1 MIVYNHAMNELY
13 QLLFEKGRVGRVLE
27 LIKRDGTPDP
37 AAEPARALPYAHAL
51 NLYGDYG
58 RALKVLSEI
67 PPHRATDAERFWGQC
82 GYHIRI
88 GALHHAKRLLDRAF
102 AADPPEWLLPH
113 LYGHLANYYNQLGRF
128 DDATKAN
135 EMGIAAAEL
144 AGSMVQLL
152 VLTGNQSI
160 IRAVRGQPGEALT
173 ILERTVKQL
182 LERDSALAAAH
193 FLIVQHELYGE
204 LGMTAHARRCL
215 QHAETLVERTGS
227 VGRMIFLKLEM
238 GAQHGRDGDMS
249 RELGAYRDALALLHG
264 LPDPLLEGQINCNIS
279 QVHFRK
285 GDFSDALALVER
297 QLAAARARGLKPQIL
312 VCLGL
317 QGRYL
322 IGAGSLTAGIAALEE
337 ALGLAERLGIRH
349 FEVVLALHLALGWL
363 RRGDRPRALSWLE
376 RSLGAA
382 RRDNLSSSLLGERP
396 DLDTLLADL
405 AGQLR
410 FDPFLSRIAL
420 SLGHPALLKRLF
432 RYDPPDGKLLF
443 LRSLKVHDAPAFHH
457 RALRLAR
464 DPDPAVRHAARAVIA
479 GWNDHSAYRISA
491 LGSLRIFREDR
502 LFPDDIWVRAG
513 VRRLFLFLLA
523 NPGRWLSHDLILE
536 SLWRNPDPAGAR
548 RVLANRLSELR
559 RIIEPWHVAGRPY
572 ALVRSRT
579 GACGLFGEGR
589 IWIDAEEFAGLARK
603 AEDARLR
610 RSFREARLAY
620 RQALDLYAG
629 DYLEEFP
636 YEDWLAP
643 KRTALSGLYFRS
655 TARYAALE
663 RDSGNPSEARRVLEE
678 ALYRDLGCGECA
690 RLLVDVLLRLGLRTQ
705 ARDWVARH
713 AEHVRRTVGTGPDP
727 EIERLVAGLA

>member
-1 MIVYNHAMNELY
+1 VNELY
-13 QLLFEKGRVGRVLE
+13 QLLFEKGRVGRVLDA
-27 LIKRDGTPDP
+27 IKRGGLPDP
-37 AAEPARALPYAHAL
+37 ATEPARSLLYAHAL
-51 NLYGDYG
+51 NQYGDYT
-58 RALKVLSEI
+58 RAQKVLADI
-67 PPHRATDAERFWGQC
+67 PPDPRTDAERLWGLC

-88 GALHHAKRLLDRAF
+88 GALHQAKRLLDRAF
-102 AADPPEWLLPH
+102 AADPPGWLSPH
-113 LYGHLANYYNQLGRF
+113 LYGQLANYYNQLGRF

-135 EMGIAAAEL
+135 QLGIAAAEM

-193 FLIVQHELYGE
+193 FLIVEHELYGE
-204 LGMTAHARRCL
+204 LGMGALARRCL
-215 QHAETLVERTGS
+215 QRAERLVERSGS
-227 VGRMIFLKLEM
+227 VGRMIFLKLEI
-238 GAQHGRDGDMS
+238 GAQYGRDGDMS
-249 RELGAYRDALALLHG
+249 RELAAYREALELLRG
-264 LPDPLLEGQINCNIS
+264 LPDPLLEGQVNCNIS
-279 QVHFRK
+279 LVHFRK
-285 GDFSDALALVER
+285 GDFSEALSLIER
-297 QLAAARARGLKPQIL
+297 LLSAAQSRGLKPQTL

-317 QGRYL
+317 RGRFL
-322 IGAGSLTAGIAALEE
+322 IGSGSAAAGIAVLED

-349 FEVVLALHLALGWL
+349 YSVVLALHLALGWL
-363 RRGDRPRALSWLE
+363 RRGDRTRALEWLE
-376 RSLGAA
+376 RSLDSA
-382 RRDNLSSSLLGERP
+382 RRDNLVSSLLGERR
-396 DLDTLLADL
+396 DLETLLAGL

-432 RYDPPDGKLLF
+432 RYDPPDGKLMF
-443 LRSLKVHDAPAFHH
+443 LRSLKVHDAPSFHS
-457 RALRLAR
+457 RAVRLTR
-464 DPDPAVRHAARAVIA
+464 DPDPGVRHAARAVIA
-479 GWNDHSAYRISA
+479 GWNDHTAYRISA
-491 LGSLRIFREDR
+491 LGSLRVFREDR
-502 LFPDDIWVRAG
+502 LFPDDVWVRAG

-523 NPGRWLSHDLILE
+523 NPGRWLSYDLILE
-536 SLWRNPDPAGAR
+536 SLWREPDPAGAR

-579 GACGLFGEGR
+579 GSCGLFGEGR
-589 IWIDAEEFAGLARK
+589 IWIDAEEFTGLARK

-610 RSFREARLAY
+610 RSFRESRQAY

-643 KRTALSGLYFRS
+643 RRAALGALYYRS
-655 TARYAALE
+655 AARYAALE
-663 RDSGNPSEARRVLEE
+663 RDSGNPAEARRVLEE

-705 ARDWVARH
+705 ARDWAARH
-713 AEHVRRTVGTGPDP
+713 AEHVRQTVGTGPDP
-727 EIERLVAGLA
+727 EIGRLIAGLE